1 LYTGDPLFINRVK
14 WRFGDHRDVLVTT
27 AEPVERTVLSTI
39 VSIAA
44 LEFHLTAD
52 GDWEGPTTEAQSM
65 GDAEATCMG
74 KAPRDDALKQD
85 FVMTIESLKELQEV
99 AAAIPS
105 SEKVGL
111 LRAED
116 CYSTL
121 WPYSF
126 SLLIT
131 LVLHHDRLSPSLD
144 D

>member
-1 LYTGDPLFINRVK
+1 LYTGDPLFLNRVK

-27 AEPVERTVLSTI
+27 AEPVERAVLSTI

-44 LEFHLTAD
+44 SEFHLTAD
-52 GDWEGPTTEAQSM
+52 GDWDGPTTEAQSV

-85 FVMTIESLKELQEV
+85 FVMTIENLKELQEV

-116 CYSTL
+116 WDATRR
-121 WPYSF
+121 
-126 SLLIT
+126 SLCFRHKLFR
-131 LVLHHDRLSPSLD
+131 VR
-144 D
+144 